1 VQARSDGDRV
11 LSGGAFRQSL
21 FGSTQFNQAGFP
33 STLKLI
39 RNQAVVGVDAI
50 ELTFSEPGF
59 KAKAFN
65 LLLTSSSE
73 GGVGLLLRLTMLAA
87 SVSTKAP
94 PFFARCAEPR
104 STITNSLRSEPFIRR
119 FRNSMNASADDAFF
133 DDCEPQAAA

>member
-1 VQARSDGDRV
+1 MQARSDGGRF

-73 GGVGLLLRLTMLAA
+73 GGVGLLLRSMLAA

-133 DDCEPQAAA
+133 DDSEPQAAA